1 MAKEKAPRAVNIL
14 NRKAE
19 FEYFFEA
26 EYEAG
31 IMLTGTEIKSIRAG
45 YANLNDA
52 YCVFEGNEL
61 YVRGLHIS
69 EYSAGSYYNHEAKR
83 TRKLLL
89 RSSELRKWARK
100 LKEKGFTIIP
110 YRMYINDRGF
120 CKLKI
125 ALARGKKSYDKRETM
140 KASDNKRELDR
151 VKKEYK

>member
-1 MAKEKAPRAVNIL
+1 MAKAKAPRAVNIL
-14 NRKAE
+14 NKKAE
-19 FEYFFEA
+19 YEYFFEA

-52 YCVFEGNEL
+52 YCIFEGNEL
-61 YVRGLHIS
+61 YVRGLHIA
-69 EYSAGSYYNHEAKR
+69 EYSAGSYFNHEAKR

-89 RSSELRKWARK
+89 RASEIKKWARK

-140 KASDNKRELDR
+140 KESDNKRELDR